1 MELFGGPVIPS
12 AEDLLK
18 QYPEMNWRE
27 TGGAFGRAR
36 LFPYFAVGRL
46 EDGDYV
52 VVDELGGVAPVTF
65 STFEALEQVLLPICD
80 YRTRLFCQ
88 EGQGHPTAPAAP

>member
-1 MELFGGPVIPS
+1 MELFGGPAIPP

-18 QYPEMNWRE
+18 QHPEMNWRE

-36 LFPYFAVGRL
+36 RFPYFAVGRL

-52 VVDELGGVAPVTF
+52 AVDELGGVAPMTF
-65 STFEALEQVLLPICD
+65 STLGALEQVIQPICD
-80 YRTRLFCQ
+80 YRTNL
-88 EGQGHPTAPAAP
+88 